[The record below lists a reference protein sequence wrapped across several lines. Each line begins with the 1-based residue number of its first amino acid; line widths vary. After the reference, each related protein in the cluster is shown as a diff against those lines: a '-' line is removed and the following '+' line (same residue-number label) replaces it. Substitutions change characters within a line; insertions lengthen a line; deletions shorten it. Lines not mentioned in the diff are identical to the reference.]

1 MHAWSCMD
9 YLQHNLTVQDRHPL
23 SNKNILGNKGSMDY
37 THEIF
42 SKKKKTILMST
53 KLHFQKRNNSTRIV
67 REIAEWRAPS
77 AQYGHLV
84 ASEEPAPPAP
94 GIPDCDR
101 RLWRSSHDPPIPT
114 AINWRPHAFIHN
126 PLNLACFFVRSKYL
140 TTPQANLSYSLV

>member
-1 MHAWSCMD
+1 
-9 YLQHNLTVQDRHPL
+9 
-23 SNKNILGNKGSMDY
+23 
-37 THEIF
+37 
-42 SKKKKTILMST
+42 MST

-84 ASEEPAPPAP
+84 ASEQPASPAP
-94 GIPDCDR
+94 GIPQIAIAGCGAAAMTR
-101 RLWRSSHDPPIPT
+101 QFPHD
-114 AINWRPHAFIHN
+114 WRPHAFIHN